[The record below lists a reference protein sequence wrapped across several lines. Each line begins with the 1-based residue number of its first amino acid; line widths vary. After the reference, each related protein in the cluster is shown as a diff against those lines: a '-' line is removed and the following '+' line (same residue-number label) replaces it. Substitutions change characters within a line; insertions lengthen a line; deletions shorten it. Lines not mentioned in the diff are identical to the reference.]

1 LVHCCGAHAIR
12 RASSVPNQ
20 LGCRDA
26 RPISEPERAPAPGPV
41 IVSALATAPLRW
53 PDHRENNPSWGLVP
67 CTWKTVFPTSPRAG
81 RSKWHWPN
89 CRRWPREPSYPD
101 LRRRRS
107 RRWAE
112 PSFAAGARTLPLLR
126 PRPCRTPLS
135 AVGLTG
141 GGRHDGGVEVTEGQR
156 HGLELYDAED
166 PPADEKGRPLYARRL
181 DYRLAVCGSKRA
193 PRQRLLRE
201 PLPLK
206 TTGGARNRGE
216 DGSRRVH
223 PQGGEYAGER
233 RLRVMYQPPR
243 GTFSLPPEVGTVS
256 GQERRGERGDCQC
269 ATRAG
274 ARAWGRRTAGH
285 GPRRTG
291 AQEGRVRAP
300 LRGEAVDREGEG
312 DGRL

>member
-1 LVHCCGAHAIR
+1 MVHCCGAHAIR

-41 IVSALATAPLRW
+41 IVSALAAAPLRW
-53 PDHRENNPSWGLVP
+53 PDHRENYPSWGLVP

-101 LRRRRS
+101 LRRQRS

-141 GGRHDGGVEVTEGQR
+141 GGRHDGGPRSPRDRGMAWSSTMQR
-156 HGLELYDAED
+156 TRPRMRRAGPSTPDAWITGW
-166 PPADEKGRPLYARRL
+166 PC
-181 DYRLAVCGSKRA
+181 AV
-193 PRQRLLRE
+193 PRE
-201 PLPLK
+201 P
-206 TTGGARNRGE
+206 RGN
-216 DGSRRVH
+216 GSCESPFH
-223 PQGGEYAGER
+223 
-233 RLRVMYQPPR
+233 
-243 GTFSLPPEVGTVS
+243 
-256 GQERRGERGDCQC
+256 
-269 ATRAG
+269 
-274 ARAWGRRTAGH
+274 
-285 GPRRTG
+285 
-291 AQEGRVRAP
+291 
-300 LRGEAVDREGEG
+300 
-312 DGRL
+312 